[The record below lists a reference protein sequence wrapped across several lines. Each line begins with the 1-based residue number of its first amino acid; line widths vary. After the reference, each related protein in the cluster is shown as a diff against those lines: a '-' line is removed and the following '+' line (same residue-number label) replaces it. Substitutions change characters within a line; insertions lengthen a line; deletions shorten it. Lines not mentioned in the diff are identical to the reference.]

1 MTIISVGMRFSWWVV
16 VFTVALAA
24 PAIGAAE
31 TATVNWAEQ
40 IAKAKAAYR
49 PLAETDLAA
58 RRGELAA
65 AISRLD
71 ARLQQD
77 GENGARW
84 RRYLKLQQLQDE
96 LKQPK
101 PSATVLGQAYQRL
114 TSGYDGLW
122 LVCFADVRHS
132 LLRYLQTSGSL
143 AGTDFKQSYEQALD
157 QLGRQLA
164 DYSARPDAELAWQ
177 IALTLRLLQDLGQA
191 PELIEVARGQFH
203 RPNLRIAV
211 SRRMI
216 ARNVE
221 GEVVD
226 DVMPVHDCI
235 LKSTVIGRGVT
246 NGRKL
251 LTLIADDNRAVIETV
266 FQGTTHS
273 KTTAY
278 QGPVAVFSDGVTQLS
293 AGKRIYLSESGVD
306 AAPAEARAQ
315 TSTTFT
321 GMCAPRLLERIAW
334 KKAYKQKGAAEYVA
348 ARLAEQKLKRRV
360 ESEGAEAIAKLQDG
374 FEGRFRRPLHDYG
387 MMPELLKFSSN
398 PEAMRITALMA
409 DRYQLAAAADPPAP
423 AEGDLVVQIH
433 ESLVNNVGHLLLSGM
448 TMREESLRS
457 WATERMKLK
466 LDPPP
471 ADSEPVAV
479 AFPAT
484 MAPVA
489 VEFDRDEIAIIIRGE
504 RIYKNDE
511 LISRKLKSVDIKA
524 RYQIRRDGGTPRLV
538 RQGDVQVLPTGYK
551 PGEGKP
557 LSAEVVLVRNALKA
571 HLERAFRAERALD
584 IDLESEGRAAGRLNA
599 VDARS
604 ADGWLIVSWRLA
616 ASEPSAT
623 VASAAD

>member
-1 MTIISVGMRFSWWVV
+1 MAVFSVGKRFALLGLILSA
-16 VFTVALAA
+16 ALA
-24 PAIGAAE
+24 GRSVNAAE
-31 TATVNWAEQ
+31 TAAVNWAEQ

-49 PLAETDLAA
+49 PLGEKDLAA
-58 RRGELAA
+58 RRGELIA

-71 ARLQQD
+71 ARLDQD

-101 PSATVLGQAYQRL
+101 PSAAVLGQAYQRL

-143 AGTDFKQSYEQALD
+143 AGADFKQSYEQVLD
-157 QLGRQLA
+157 QLAGRLT
-164 DYSARPDAELAWQ
+164 DYSTKPDAEQAWQ
-177 IALTLRLLQDLGQA
+177 IALTLRLLQDLEQA
-191 PELIEVARGQFH
+191 PELIETARRQFH
-203 RPNLRIAV
+203 RPNLRISL
-211 SRRMI
+211 SRQLI

-221 GEVVD
+221 GDVVD
-226 DVMPVHDCI
+226 DVMPVNDCI
-235 LKSTVIGRGVT
+235 LKSTVVGQGVT

-251 LTLIADDNRAVIETV
+251 LTLIADDERAVIETV
-266 FQGTTHS
+266 FKGSTHS

-278 QGPVAVFSDGVTQLS
+278 QGPVAVFTDGVTQLS
-293 AGKRIYLSESGVD
+293 ASKRIYLSEAGVE
-306 AAPAEARAQ
+306 AAPAEACAQ

-321 GMCAPRLLERIAW
+321 GMCAPRMLERIAW
-334 KKAYKQKGAAEYVA
+334 KKAYKQKGSAEYVA

-374 FEGRFRRPLHDYG
+374 FEGRFRRPMRDYG
-387 MMPELLKFSSN
+387 MMPELLKFATNS
-398 PEAMRITALMA
+398 EAMQIVARMA
-409 DRYQLAAAADPPAP
+409 DRYQLAAVAEAPSPAA
-423 AEGDLVVQIH
+423 GDLVVQIH
-433 ESLVNNVGHLLLSGM
+433 ESLVNNVGHQLLSGM
-448 TMREESLRS
+448 TMREESLRT

-479 AFPAT
+479 AFPAA

-489 VEFDRDEIAIIIRGE
+489 VEFDQDEIVIVIRGE

-511 LISRKLKSVDIKA
+511 LISRKLKSVDITA
-524 RYQIRRDGGTPRLV
+524 RYQIRRDGGPLKLV
-538 RQGDVQVLPTGYK
+538 RQGEVQVLPTGYK
-551 PGEGKP
+551 PEEGKP

-571 HLERAFRAERALD
+571 HLERAFKAERPLD
-584 IDLESEGRAAGRLNA
+584 FDLETEGRVVGRLNA
-599 VDARS
+599 VEAR
-604 ADGWLIVSWRLA
+604 ATGGWLVLSWRLA
-616 ASEPSAT
+616 AASETPA
-623 VASAAD
+623 VASTSN

>member
-1 MTIISVGMRFSWWVV
+1 MTIISVGKRFSGWALV
-16 VFTVALAA
+16 LAA
-24 PAIGAAE
+24 TLAVSAIEAAE
-31 TATVNWAEQ
+31 TGGVNWAEQ
-40 IAKAKAAYR
+40 ISKAKASYR

-65 AISRLD
+65 AIGRLD

-101 PSATVLGQAYQRL
+101 PSAAVLGQVYQRL

-143 AGTDFKQSYEQALD
+143 AGADFKQSYEQVLD
-157 QLGRQLA
+157 QLGGRLME
-164 DYSARPDAELAWQ
+164 YSARPDAELAWQ
-177 IALTLRLLQDLGQA
+177 IALTLRLLQDLEQA
-191 PELIEVARGQFH
+191 PELIEAARGQF
-203 RPNLRIAV
+203 RQPNLRIAV
-211 SRRMI
+211 SRQLI
-216 ARNVE
+216 GRNVE

-235 LKSTVIGRGVT
+235 LKSTVIGQGVT

-251 LTLIADDNRAVIETV
+251 LSLVADDDRAVIETV
-266 FQGTTHS
+266 FQGTTQS

-278 QGPVAVFSDGVTQLS
+278 QGPVAVFTDGVTQLS
-293 AGKRIYLSESGVD
+293 ARKRIYLSEAGVE
-306 AAPAEARAQ
+306 AAPAEACAQ

-321 GMCAPRLLERIAW
+321 GMCAPRVLERIAW
-334 KKAYKQKGAAEYVA
+334 KKAYKQKGSAEYVA

-360 ESEGAEAIAKLQDG
+360 ESEGAEAIAKLQEG
-374 FEGRFRRPLHDYG
+374 FEGRFRRPLRDYG
-387 MMPELLKFSSN
+387 MMPELLKFASN
-398 PEAMRITALMA
+398 PETMRITARLA
-409 DRYQLAAAADPPAP
+409 DRYQLAAAADPPAST
-423 AEGDLVVQIH
+423 EGDLVVQIH
-433 ESLVNNVGHLLLSGM
+433 ESLVNNVGHQLLSGM
-448 TMREESLRS
+448 TMREESLRT
-457 WATERMKLK
+457 WATERMKLR

-479 AFPAT
+479 AFPAA

-489 VEFDRDEIAIIIRGE
+489 VEFDRDEIAIVIRGE

-511 LISRKLKSVDIKA
+511 LISRKLKSVDITA
-524 RYQIRRDGGTPRLV
+524 RYQIRRDGGALKLV
-538 RQGDVQVLPTGYK
+538 RQGEVQVLPTGYK
-551 PGEGKP
+551 PEEGKP

-571 HLERAFRAERALD
+571 HLERAFKVERPLD
-584 IDLESEGRAAGRLNA
+584 FDLETEGRVVGRLNA
-599 VDARS
+599 VDAR
-604 ADGWLIVSWRLA
+604 AAGGWLVLSWRLA
-616 ASEPSAT
+616 ASETPPSVALAT
-623 VASAAD
+623 E